1 MIAVSQMF
9 SLQPPSEARIRK
21 MLESLGDVGF
31 SYPEVGATAQSPPRG
46 YNVDH
51 ERYLLGQGPV
61 AFSRGKRAIQHWE
74 MFHNGWTHLCWPDA
88 PIKIGTN
95 VAMLALWLGLYSI
108 NFCRIVYVIDE
119 PRKYGFAY
127 GTLPDHIEAGEERF
141 IVEWLKDGTVWY
153 DVSAF
158 SRARHVLARIAKPA
172 VRALQSKFRRD
183 SGRAMQAAVTACGES
198 HRAIES

>member
-9 SLQPPSEARIRK
+9 SLQPPSEARIRR

-74 MFHNGWTHLCWPDA
+74 MFHNGWTHLCWPHA
-88 PIKIGTN
+88 PIKPGTN
-95 VAMLALWLGLYSI
+95 VAMLARWLGLYSL
-108 NFCRIVYVIDE
+108 NFCRIVYVVDE

-127 GTLPDHIEAGEERF
+127 GTLPDHVEAGEERF
-141 IVEWLKDGTVWY
+141 VVEWLDDGTVWY

-158 SRARHVLARIAKPA
+158 SRARHVLARIANPA
-172 VRALQSKFRRD
+172 VRALQRRFRRD
-183 SGRAMQAAVTACGES
+183 SGRAMQAAIAACSEVTSGY
-198 HRAIES
+198 